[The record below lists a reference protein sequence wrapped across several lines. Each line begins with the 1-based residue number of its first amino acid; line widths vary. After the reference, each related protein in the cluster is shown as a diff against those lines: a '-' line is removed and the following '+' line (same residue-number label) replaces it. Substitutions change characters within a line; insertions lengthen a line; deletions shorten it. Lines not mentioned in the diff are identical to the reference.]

1 LQRRGPYA
9 YISHVYLARWLA
21 IALVLTGST
30 ANALASTEK
39 VVLHLELDSPKA
51 ARGGQTGLEI
61 LPEVERGWHINAHRP
76 TEPYLVPT
84 EVQLMLPP
92 GVSADTVAYPQP
104 DQKTFAF
111 AQGRQLL
118 VYQGNL
124 RIVTALHVPADFS
137 GTRVEIEAKLRYQAC
152 NDVTCLPPATASAEL
167 VVPVSAI
174 IRAAQPASVPA
185 AEREQQAG
193 ALDVRAWM
201 ATHGLAVTLLLV
213 ALLGLGL
220 NLTPCVYPLIS
231 VTIAY
236 FGSQGRHREARVAGL
251 AAAYVLGITVSFA
264 VFGALAAL
272 SGGLFGAALQKPPVL
287 FLIAAILVA
296 LALSSFGV
304 YQLQA
309 PAWAMRRVSGSVQG
323 AFGSFFMGLT
333 MGVVAAPC
341 VGPVVLGLLLFV
353 GSRQSGVLGLE
364 LFSALGLGLGLPY
377 LALAMAAGS
386 IKALPR
392 SGEWLVWVERFF
404 GVILLALAGY
414 FVTPLLPK
422 TVSHLLLPGLTAAGG
437 IYLGFIDRS
446 GLRMRYFP
454 SIKRLV
460 GITAIVIAAWAMVPE
475 RAESSLA
482 WQPLDPASLDVARS
496 DGKPAVVDFVADW
509 CIPCKEMEH
518 TTFRDPQ
525 VRRQA
530 ERFAMFKADITG
542 ESEQVD
548 NLVDR
553 YQVRGVPTV
562 IVFGSAGSEAR
573 RLVGYTGPDEMAK
586 VMREIR

>member
-1 LQRRGPYA
+1 
-9 YISHVYLARWLA
+9 
-21 IALVLTGST
+21 
-30 ANALASTEK
+30 
-39 VVLHLELDSPKA
+39 
-51 ARGGQTGLEI
+51 
-61 LPEVERGWHINAHRP
+61 
-76 TEPYLVPT
+76 
-84 EVQLMLPP
+84 M
-92 GVSADTVAYPQP
+92 
-104 DQKTFAF
+104 
-111 AQGRQLL
+111 
-118 VYQGNL
+118 
-124 RIVTALHVPADFS
+124 
-137 GTRVEIEAKLRYQAC
+137 
-152 NDVTCLPPATASAEL
+152 
-167 VVPVSAI
+167 
-174 IRAAQPASVPA
+174 
-185 AEREQQAG
+185 
-193 ALDVRAWM
+193 
-201 ATHGLAVTLLLV
+201 V

-236 FGSQGRHREARVAGL
+236 FGSQGRHRETRVAGL
-251 AAAYVLGITVSFA
+251 AAAYVLGITASFA
-264 VFGALAAL
+264 VLGALAAL
-272 SGGLFGAALQKPPVL
+272 SGGIFGAALQKPPVL

-304 YQLQA
+304 YQLQP

-323 AFGSFFMGLT
+323 VFGSFFMGLT

-364 LFSALGLGLGLPY
+364 LFSALGLGMGLPY

-386 IKALPR
+386 IRALPR

-404 GVILLALAGY
+404 GVMLLALAAY

-460 GITAIVIAAWAMVPE
+460 GIAAIVVAAWAVVPQ
-475 RAESSLA
+475 RAESSIA
-482 WQPLDPASLDVARS
+482 WQPLEPTSLDAARS
-496 DGKPAVVDFVADW
+496 SGKPAVVDFVADW
-509 CIPCKEMEH
+509 CIPCREMEH

-525 VRRQA
+525 VRQQA
-530 ERFAMFKADITG
+530 ERFAMFMADITS

-548 NLVDR
+548 DLVDR

-562 IVFGSAGSEAR
+562 IVFDSSGTEVQ
-573 RLVGYTGPDEMAK
+573 RLIGDTGPEEMAK
-586 VMREIR
+586 AMREIH